1 MSVGRVQ
8 ALDPH
13 QKLIDIQ
20 CKAFVYI
27 FKPLKEKKQLN
38 MYSHIENILHS
49 LYIFTHLHKLIV
61 FEHLDTKFK

>member
-1 MSVGRVQ
+1 MQSIC
-8 ALDPH
+8 LY
-13 QKLIDIQ
+13 IQ
-20 CKAFVYI
+20 TIKR
-27 FKPLKEKKQLN
+27 KKKQLN